1 MDFPPAALGRIADDT
16 AVTKTSH
23 IQTFAATLR
32 TEFIMH
38 VLANVI
44 IHVLLMIGRIV
55 GMVLAPLIIGFLIGY
70 ETVEDFVVEALRRR
84 VEDARDTAQPTNR

>member
-1 MDFPPAALGRIADDT
+1 MCFSPAALGRIADDT
-16 AVTKTSH
+16 AVTKISH
-23 IQTFAATLR
+23 IEIFAATR
-32 TEFIMH
+32 TRFTVQ

-44 IHVLLMIGRIV
+44 IHVLLTIGRIV

-84 VEDARDTAQPTNR
+84 AETTSNAAQPSNR

>member
-1 MDFPPAALGRIADDT
+1 MFFSPAALGRIADDT
-16 AVTKTSH
+16 AVTKISH
-23 IQTFAATLR
+23 IETFAATR
-32 TEFIMH
+32 TRFTVQ

-44 IHVLLMIGRIV
+44 IHVLLTIGRIV

-84 VEDARDTAQPTNR
+84 AENASDAAQPSNR

>member
-1 MDFPPAALGRIADDT
+1 
-16 AVTKTSH
+16 V
-23 IQTFAATLR
+23 Q
-32 TEFIMH
+32 

-44 IHVLLMIGRIV
+44 IHVLLTIGRIV

-84 VEDARDTAQPTNR
+84 AETTSNAAQPSNR